1 MLLGLWACRHAHKY
15 TYFFIFFGLLAMV
28 VVGVEWRTRFGPSLP
43 PSWPPRG
50 AASALLPMKP
60 TRNRLSCF
68 ATTRPD
74 GRLCAASALPNRALQ
89 EPDAADFKLL
99 LKKLRAAA
107 AADAKKEAATWANAF
122 KKMAAH

>member
-1 MLLGLWACRHAHKY
+1 MK
-15 TYFFIFFGLLAMV
+15 LA
-28 VVGVEWRTRFGPSLP
+28 
-43 PSWPPRG
+43 
-50 AASALLPMKP
+50 
-60 TRNRLSCF
+60 RNRLSLF
-68 ATTRPD
+68 VTTCPN
-74 GRLCAASALPNRALQ
+74 GRALPLLPNRALQ